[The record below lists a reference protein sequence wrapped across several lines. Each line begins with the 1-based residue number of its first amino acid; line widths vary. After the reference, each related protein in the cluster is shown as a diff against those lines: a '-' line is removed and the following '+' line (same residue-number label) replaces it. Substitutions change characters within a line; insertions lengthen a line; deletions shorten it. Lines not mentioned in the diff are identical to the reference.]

1 MDTPILGLVPR
12 GIARLVLLLALAA
25 PLACGDDDGGVQ
37 PPPGPSV
44 RGTVTMIGTGAPMPD
59 VQVIL
64 IDPVSLVPRSRTA
77 RTDSAGVYEIA
88 ERVPAGTYALLL
100 FADSTAV
107 FDRARPYL
115 AVEDGLTTVHDVRM
129 VDSELWRQHPP
140 FIDGVVLNDAT
151 GAPVPGAWIDSGMW
165 GWQGVDIRLP
175 QMGITTS
182 EMAVTDGEGR
192 FRGTASVVT
201 NQQGEHTG
209 LFPVNVA
216 ADGFEP
222 TTLVG
227 RGDDLEGFGP
237 ALPLPAAGSDSVL
250 RVTIRLSPLGADGA
264 GPHGIGSITG
274 TVIDAGGRPV
284 GGVAVAAS
292 LVRSAFPDTFPPG
305 RQRAPVPS
313 RTAFT
318 DAAGRF
324 TITRLSPGDYGIQP
338 AFLIGDG
345 YVQETSG
352 IDEAEGSGNV
362 PLHPLAL
369 LDTDAGRVGL
379 RRGVVQALAVV
390 RILPGSGRGPS
401 PGPQVGAS
409 RRVLLCARRA
419 HPLVRRGLRRHRNA
433 ARDRAGRDLRGSGDL
448 HGAVRRPRRERR
460 RPRPVP
466 CLLAPDD
473 GGVCSPAA
481 RQRSLISG
489 LYPAASVQQP
499 RVGGHC
505 SAAPDIGIRRSSPP
519 TAGVLL
525 GVDREPRSI
534 PQVPLCSQGRC
545 RTGIEE
551 RHGRHGVGQLIV
563 QVIAVV
569 R

>member
-1 MDTPILGLVPR
+1 MDMPILGLVPR
-12 GIARLVLLLALAA
+12 MIPRLILLFALAV
-25 PLACGDDDGGVQ
+25 PLACGDDDGGIQ

-44 RGTVTMIGTGAPMPD
+44 RGAVTMIGTGTPMPD

-64 IDPVSLVPRSRTA
+64 IDPASLAPRSRIA
-77 RTDSAGVYEIA
+77 RTDTAGVYQIA

-115 AVEDGLTTVHDVRM
+115 EVEDGRTTVHDVRM
-129 VDSELWRQHPP
+129 VDSELWAQHPP

-151 GAPVPGAWIDSGMW
+151 GAPVPGAWIDSGLW

-192 FRGTASVVT
+192 FRVTSSIVT
-201 NQQGEHTG
+201 NEEGQPAG
-209 LFPVNVA
+209 LFPVNVT

-227 RGDDLEGFGP
+227 RGPDVLDFGP
-237 ALPLPAAGSDSVL
+237 ALPLPEAGSDSVL
-250 RVTIRLSPLGADGA
+250 RVTIRMAPLGADGA

-345 YVQETSG
+345 YVYEASG
-352 IDEAEGSGNV
+352 VDEAEWPVSVGAGHTV
-362 PLHPLAL
+362 EAGTLGVARTLTPLAPAHGAEV
-369 LDTDAGRVGL
+369 DRSL
-379 RRGVVQALAVV
+379 RSLSWTPMPNDSGYEGVWYRLWLSYGYIEDLAVDH
-390 RILPGSGRGPS
+390 LPGPRWELPDGFSFA
-401 PGPQVGAS
+401 PGMHIRWYGEAYAAIGTPPET
-409 RRVLLCARRA
+409 VLIGTFEEAA
-419 HPLVRRGLRRHRNA
+419 AFTVR
-433 ARDRAGRDLRGSGDL
+433 
-448 HGAVRRPRRERR
+448 
-460 RPRPVP
+460 
-466 CLLAPDD
+466 
-473 GGVCSPAA
+473 
-481 RQRSLISG
+481 
-489 LYPAASVQQP
+489 
-499 RVGGHC
+499 
-505 SAAPDIGIRRSSPP
+505 
-519 TAGVLL
+519 
-525 GVDREPRSI
+525 
-534 PQVPLCSQGRC
+534 
-545 RTGIEE
+545 
-551 RHGRHGVGQLIV
+551 
-563 QVIAVV
+563 
-569 R
+569 